1 MRNLLNIETEFL
13 TRAEIGAGLQLESV
27 KTSLNALEG
36 VERTK
41 LAKTLELAKIMGEV
55 KTYFELDETRAKFND
70 AGISWTIEELADKIF
85 HCSKSWFHRCIK
97 ASVISATKQTKF
109 ISLCKWALESEN
121 LNVKCSIDNLNK
133 FDGTGN
139 TYTKRN
145 FLLVFNPVE
154 TNENSA
160 QSVVGD
166 TPQTPV
172 NTSNSGAMGSNSQ
185 NSENSA
191 PNRSLHTALNVRDA
205 QTVARVLMEDFNF
218 SQHELIDFTNNIQN
232 AIQ

>member
-13 TRAEIGAGLQLESV
+13 TRAEIGAGLQLETV
-27 KTSLNALEG
+27 KTSLNTLEG

-41 LAKTLELAKIMGEV
+41 LAYTLELAKIMSEV

-70 AGISWTIEELADKIF
+70 AGISWTVEELADKVF

-97 ASVISATKQTKF
+97 ASQISRAKQTKF
-109 ISLCKWALESEN
+109 IGFCRWALESED

-133 FDGTGN
+133 FEGTGH
-139 TYTKRN
+139 TYTQRN

-166 TPQTPV
+166 TPSTPV
-172 NTSNSGAMGSNSQ
+172 NTSDSGDTGSDSQ

-205 QTVARVLMEDFNF
+205 MSVYNILITDFHFTQRELM
-218 SQHELIDFTNNIQN
+218 DFTNNIQSH
-232 AIQ
+232 IS

>member
-13 TRAEIGAGLQLESV
+13 TRAEIGAGLQLETV

-41 LAKTLELAKIMGEV
+41 LVKTLELAKIMSEV

-97 ASVISATKQTKF
+97 ASQISATKQNKF
-109 ISLCKWALESEN
+109 INLCKWALDFED
-121 LNVKCSIDNLNK
+121 LNIKCSIDNLNK
-133 FDGTGN
+133 FEGATN
-139 TYTKRN
+139 SYTQRN
-145 FLLVFNPVE
+145 FLRVFNPVE

-166 TPQTPV
+166 TPQSPV
-172 NTSNSGAMGSNSQ
+172 NTSNSGAMGSDSS

-191 PNRSLHTALNVRDA
+191 PNRSLHTALNTRDA
-205 QTVARVLMEDFNF
+205 RTVARLLMEEFHF
-218 SQHELIDFTNNIQN
+218 SQRELIDFTNNIQN
-232 AIQ
+232 HIS

>member
-13 TRAEIGAGLQLESV
+13 TRAEIGAGLQLETV

-41 LAKTLELAKIMGEV
+41 LAYTLQLAKIMGEV

-70 AGISWTIEELADKIF
+70 AGISWTIEELADKVF

-97 ASVISATKQTKF
+97 ASQISATKQTKF
-109 ISLCKWALESEN
+109 ISLCKWALESED
-121 LNVKCSIDNLNK
+121 LNIKCSIDNLNK
-133 FDGTGN
+133 FEGTGN

-145 FLLVFNPVE
+145 FIVVFNPVE

-160 QSVVGD
+160 QSVADD
-166 TPQTPV
+166 TPSSPV
-172 NTSNSGAMGSNSQ
+172 NPSNSGAMGSDSQ

-218 SQHELIDFTNNIQN
+218 SQHELMDFTNNIQN
-232 AIQ
+232 HIS

>member
-97 ASVISATKQTKF
+97 ASQISATKQTKF

-121 LNVKCSIDNLNK
+121 LNAKCSIDNLNK

-172 NTSNSGAMGSNSQ
+172 NTSNSGAMGSDSQ

>member
-13 TRAEIGAGLQLESV
+13 TRAEIGAGLQLETV

-41 LAKTLELAKIMGEV
+41 LAKTLELAKIMSEV

-97 ASVISATKQTKF
+97 ASQISATKQTKF
-109 ISLCKWALESEN
+109 ISLCKWALESED
-121 LNVKCSIDNLNK
+121 LNIKCSIDNLNK
-133 FDGTGN
+133 FESATN
-139 TYTKRN
+139 SYTQRN

-160 QSVVGD
+160 QSVVSD
-166 TPQTPV
+166 TPQTPA
-172 NTSNSGAMGSNSQ
+172 NTSNSGSTSNAE
-185 NSENSA
+185 NSENSVSD
-191 PNRSLHTALNVRDA
+191 RSLHTALNTRDA
-205 QTVARVLMEDFNF
+205 MRVALILRNDYHF
-218 SQHELIDFTNNIQN
+218 SNQEINEFANNILN
-232 AIQ
+232 AVR

>member
-1 MRNLLNIETEFL
+1 M
-13 TRAEIGAGLQLESV
+13 
-27 KTSLNALEG
+27 
-36 VERTK
+36 
-41 LAKTLELAKIMGEV
+41 
-55 KTYFELDETRAKFND
+55 
-70 AGISWTIEELADKIF
+70 
-85 HCSKSWFHRCIK
+85 
-97 ASVISATKQTKF
+97 
-109 ISLCKWALESEN
+109 CKWALESEN

>member
-13 TRAEIGAGLQLESV
+13 TRAEIGAGLQLETV

-41 LAKTLELAKIMGEV
+41 LAKTLELAKIMSEV

-97 ASVISATKQTKF
+97 ASQISATKQAKF
-109 ISLCKWALESEN
+109 ISLCKWALESED
-121 LNVKCSIDNLNK
+121 LNIKCSIDNLNK
-133 FDGTGN
+133 FESATN
-139 TYTKRN
+139 SYTQRN

-160 QSVVGD
+160 QSVVSD
-166 TPQTPV
+166 TPQTPA
-172 NTSNSGAMGSNSQ
+172 NTSNSGSTSNAE
-185 NSENSA
+185 NSENSVSD
-191 PNRSLHTALNVRDA
+191 RSLHTALNTRDA
-205 QTVARVLMEDFNF
+205 MRVALILRNDYHF
-218 SQHELIDFTNNIQN
+218 SNQEINEFANNILN
-232 AIQ
+232 AVR

>member
-1 MRNLLNIETEFL
+1 MRNLLNIEIEFL
-13 TRAEIGAGLQLESV
+13 TRAEIGAGLQLETV

-70 AGISWTIEELADKIF
+70 AGISWTVEELADKIF

-97 ASVISATKQTKF
+97 ASQISAAKQSKF
-109 ISLCKWALESEN
+109 ISLCKWALESED
-121 LNVKCSIDNLNK
+121 LNIKCSIDNLNK
-133 FDGTGN
+133 FEGTGN

-166 TPQTPV
+166 TPSTPV
-172 NTSNSGAMGSNSQ
+172 NTSNSGAMGFDSQ
-185 NSENSA
+185 NSENSVSD
-191 PNRSLHTALNVRDA
+191 RSLHTALNTRDA
-205 QTVARVLMEDFNF
+205 MRVALILRNDYHF
-218 SQHELIDFTNNIQN
+218 SNQEINEFANNILN
-232 AIQ
+232 AVR